1 MPLRSDWSRAS
12 CPMAR
17 ALEVV
22 GDPWVMLILR
32 EALTGS
38 TRYEQFRSTLKVAD
52 NVLSLRLRAMV
63 DAGLLERSPY
73 RAGQRTHD
81 EYRLTPAG
89 ADLLP
94 VVHALILWGEK
105 HLPGPD
111 ESSPLTIVHDA
122 CGEATT
128 SSESCSRCGAPLRA
142 GDVRWRRPWLGSE
155 PVRVTGP
162 APASAP

>member
-1 MPLRSDWSRAS
+1 
-12 CPMAR
+12 MAR
-17 ALEVV
+17 SLEVM

-38 TRYEQFRSTLKVAD
+38 TRYEQFRSALGVAD
-52 NVLSLRLRAMV
+52 NVLSLRLRTMV

-73 RAGQRTHD
+73 RAGRRTHD

-94 VVHALILWGEK
+94 VVHALFLWGER
-105 HLPGPD
+105 HVPPPD
-111 ESSPLTIVHDA
+111 DASRLTIVHTG

-128 SSESCSRCGAPLRA
+128 SSESCSRCGEPLRT
-142 GDVRWRRPWLGSE
+142 GNVQWRRPWLGSE
-155 PVRVTGP
+155 PVSVIEPPTT
-162 APASAP
+162 SARCR

>member
-1 MPLRSDWSRAS
+1 VPLRSDWSTAS

-17 ALEVV
+17 SLEVL

-38 TRYEQFRSTLKVAD
+38 TRYEQFRSALRVAD

-63 DAGLLERSPY
+63 EAGLLERSPY

-105 HLPGPD
+105 HRPPPD
-111 ESSPLTIVHDA
+111 ESSRLTILHDG

-128 SSESCSRCGAPLRA
+128 SSESCSRCGLPLRP
-142 GDVRWRRPWLGSE
+142 GNVHWHRPWLGPE
-155 PVRVTGP
+155 PVGVIQP
-162 APASAP
+162 APVSAR